1 MALDLNHFR
10 RRLDEERL
18 RVEGELKTIAKISP
32 DNPKDWQS
40 VPPETDIQPGEISE
54 MADRFEEMGNR
65 AAREIELET
74 RLNEINAAITRIE
87 KRTYGHCSVDQV
99 PIPEARLEANP
110 AAETCI
116 EHATG

>member
-10 RRLDEERL
+10 RKLDEERL

-40 VPPETDIQPGEISE
+40 VPPDSDVQPGEASE

-65 AAREIELET
+65 AAREVELET
-74 RLNEINAAITRIE
+74 RLNEINSAIARIE
-87 KRTYGHCSVDQV
+87 KGTYGYCSVDQT

-110 AAETCI
+110 AADTCVK
-116 EHATG
+116 HGK